1 MQDQSGAHPVAPEGS
16 RLRSMPATS
25 GGSATTPRAPGQ
37 DRPRTVPSGT
47 TRPDRPRATPQ
58 APGYGVPQ
66 VSPAWAPDH
75 NRPRAARQVSAACR
89 PHAAPRAPGQERP
102 HIVPIGTVRPD
113 RPRAI
118 PQAPDQDVPWANP
131 AQAPGADRPCA
142 VVATAS
148 AADASH
154 VLSPAPG
161 PDSSRRVPLAGPR
174 PTLVTPPTPPH
185 QEHDPCLCLTP
196 NQAAAALS

>member
-37 DRPRTVPSGT
+37 DRPRTVPPGT
-47 TRPDRPRATPQ
+47 VRPDRPCATPQ

-66 VSPAWAPDH
+66 STSVWAPDH

-89 PHAAPRAPGQERP
+89 PYPAQRAPGQERP
-102 HIVPIGTVRPD
+102 HIVPIGAVRPD
-113 RPRAI
+113 RPRATLE
-118 PQAPDQDVPWANP
+118 APDQDVPWATL
-131 AQAPGADRPCA
+131 AQAPGADRPRA
-142 VVATAS
+142 VVAIAA

-154 VLSPAPG
+154 VLPPAPG
-161 PDSSRRVPLAGPR
+161 PDRSRRVPTAGPR

-185 QEHDPCLCLTP
+185 QEHDPCLCRTP